1 MYERG
6 NFLLLFSTFTKTF
19 GRGGWGDVIFRNRH
33 KDRQIDIRER
43 GRHDR
48 ECENGGILSA
58 VNCVKKFDSENLL
71 LLSLF
76 YYSKI

>member
-6 NFLLLFSTFTKTF
+6 NFLLLFSSFTKTF
-19 GRGGWGDVIFRNRH
+19 GRGGWGVVIFRNIH
-33 KDRQIDIRER
+33 KDRKLDIRER
-43 GRHDR
+43 GDR
-48 ECENGGILSA
+48 EWGILSA

-76 YYSKI
+76 YFSKI